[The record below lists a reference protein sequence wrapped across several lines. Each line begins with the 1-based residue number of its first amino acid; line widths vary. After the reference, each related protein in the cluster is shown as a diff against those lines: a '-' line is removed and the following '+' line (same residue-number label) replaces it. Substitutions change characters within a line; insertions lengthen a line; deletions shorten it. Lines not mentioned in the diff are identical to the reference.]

1 MPGAQRYSV
10 VVAKDYLKFAAA
22 HFIAYPGF
30 REPLHGHN
38 YQVSVRVEADLG
50 PDGYVLD
57 FGLVK
62 RIAKGLCEELDERVL
77 LPEQSDC
84 LTVMRTEEAVE
95 VVTEHG
101 DRFRFPVGDV
111 RLLPI
116 AHSSAEELAA
126 YLVRRLR
133 DALRAEAGGRGLV
146 ALEVGVAEAPGQAA
160 YCREAF

>member
-1 MPGAQRYSV
+1 MVAPRRYSV
-10 VVAKDYLKFAAA
+10 VVSKDYLKFAAA

-62 RIAKGLCEELDERVL
+62 RQAHALCQELDERVL
-77 LPEQSDC
+77 LPTHSDC
-84 LTVMRTEEAVE
+84 LTVEAAGDTVE
-95 VVTEHG
+95 VTTETG
-101 DRFRFPVGDV
+101 QRFRFPADDV

-116 AHSSAEELAA
+116 VHSSAEELAA
-126 YLVRRLR
+126 YLLERLR
-133 DALRAEAGGRGLV
+133 DALRAEAAGRGLV
-146 ALEVGVAEAPGQAA
+146 ALEVGVGEAPGQVA